1 MTRFQFP
8 VNEDHPAL
16 GEAADIAMDY
26 MTATGLAARFAN
38 AESLVSAA
46 ILAHWQQGV
55 RHRIA
60 LANAAIVDA
69 EKLAAQGHLPL
80 ALFRGLM

>member
-16 GEAADIAMDY
+16 GEAANIAMDY
-26 MTATGLAARFAN
+26 LRATGVAARFAN
-38 AESLVSAA
+38 AESLVSAVV
-46 ILAHWQQGV
+46 LAHWQQGV

-69 EKLAAQGHLPL
+69 EELAAQGHLPP

>member
-69 EKLAAQGHLPL
+69 EKLAAHGHLPP